1 MSWKLFAIL
10 CALIVFLTFSPM
22 LGIVVAGT
30 VAQLAGCTLDGS
42 SVNPC
47 IIGGADYGK
56 TLYGLSLMGWRVIET
71 MPLGAGALALL
82 VVVQAG
88 ARLFRKAR

>member
-22 LGIVVAGT
+22 LGIVVVGT

-42 SVNPC
+42 SVDPC

-56 TLYGLSLMGWRVIET
+56 TLYGLSLMG
-71 MPLGAGALALL
+71 
-82 VVVQAG
+82 
-88 ARLFRKAR
+88 